1 MKPQLLE
8 YLVRAC
14 TREVLKQV
22 NEDKQGYF
30 YRGKGRPA
38 PILGRSFVKE
48 NDMSAKAY
56 ADSFKIPE
64 KDLPFVQDL
73 MAKHNLSY
81 EDAVRDYL
89 DMYGA
94 NQTGKPIKFDD
105 QPSHIGR
112 RFTEEEETK
121 GAPAPPAAG
130 QGTADQ
136 PAIPQNDS
144 KTLNDPKADAD
155 ADASKKPAEPKEV
168 KGINIVNP
176 RDKSKLQKVMLKSKD
191 DASIERELHR
201 QGSSLAGSKVKV
213 ALSTMRAVKSAGPNT
228 PLYLYIGKY
237 DPQSEELFVLADN
250 SLQVAKDSSA
260 DPESLTAAQPDYTAP
275 VPFNPTM
282 ATANDFSQRMANAG
296 QTVPQPIDETIHKLV
311 KQMVNSILDSK

>member
-38 PILGRSFVKE
+38 PILSRAFV
-48 NDMSAKAY
+48 N
-56 ADSFKIPE
+56 
-64 KDLPFVQDL
+64 
-73 MAKHNLSY
+73 
-81 EDAVRDYL
+81 
-89 DMYGA
+89 
-94 NQTGKPIKFDD
+94 
-105 QPSHIGR
+105 
-112 RFTEEEETK
+112 EEEETK

-136 PAIPQNDS
+136 PAIPKNDP

-155 ADASKKPAEPKEV
+155 ADAAKKPAEPKPKAF

-176 RDKSKLQKVMLKSKD
+176 RDKSNVKTVELKTKD

-201 QGSSLAGSKVKV
+201 LGSSLAGSKVKV
-213 ALSTMRAVKSAGPNT
+213 AISTMRAVKAANPNT
-228 PLYLYIGKY
+228 PLFLYIGKY
-237 DPQSEELFVLADN
+237 DPQSDELFVLADN
-250 SLQVAKDSSA
+250 SLQVAKDASA
-260 DPESLTAAQPDYTAP
+260 EPESLSAAQPDYTAP